1 MPVVDA
7 LCAGAQTVLP
17 DAAPLG
23 GALVEETAL
32 LARWLAAP
40 GTRIVHASDGW
51 CSPVQS
57 AGRWATW
64 AATARSARVAAE
76 QATPGREGYDH
87 LLHPARGQGLRAYG

>member
-1 MPVVDA
+1 
-7 LCAGAQTVLP
+7 LCAGAQIVLP

-23 GALVEETAL
+23 GALVEEIAL

-51 CSPVQS
+51 STPVHS

-64 AATARSARVAAE
+64 AATARSARLAAE
-76 QATPGREGYDH
+76 QAASGALDPRIDYDQ
-87 LLHPARGQGLRAYG
+87 LLHPVRRDKSLRAYG